1 MASSNTEVRYVTLTR
16 DQDDSLAYWTA
27 DAGEGAMSEG
37 KTVGEA
43 LRNVAEAV
51 DLVED
56 KEDGE

>member
-1 MASSNTEVRYVTLTR
+1 MPDTNTEVRYVTLTR

-51 DLVED
+51 DLVEGN
-56 KEDGE
+56 DG